1 MFSHGSSALRRSDD
15 DLRLHLRHDS
25 GAQPSHCSQKMIKSD
40 PRFNGPARALISA
53 ALGVAFLCGAGATA
67 RAQGRVDVAA
77 LEQLRLAARL
87 SAYGDR
93 QRDPLAMI
101 VAARI
106 QLGAGA
112 RPSAAKVSAGY
123 SNLSEAG
130 ARSLAPQAL
139 LVRAERYAAGRDDY
153 LALIN
158 EQRQS
163 GERGALRGPFVE
175 RALAPVGVVQRVLIT
190 FAKGSSAVFG
200 IAVDEDE
207 DLEFDV
213 VDANGKSICRA
224 TGRGKT
230 KQCNWVPESTGEVEI
245 SVRNRGHAA
254 NEFTFFHN

>member
-1 MFSHGSSALRRSDD
+1 MYSHGLSALRRNDD
-15 DLRLHLRHDS
+15 GLRVHLGPES
-25 GAQPSHCSQKMIKSD
+25 GAQPSHASRKMIQSD
-40 PRFNGPARALISA
+40 PRFKGSARALIGA
-53 ALGVAFLCGAGATA
+53 VLGVVFLCGAGGTA
-67 RAQGRVDVAA
+67 QPQGGIDVAA

-87 SAYGDR
+87 AAYGDR

-106 QLGAGA
+106 ELSAGA
-112 RPSAAKVSAGY
+112 RPSEAKVAAGH
-123 SNLSEAG
+123 SNPGEGDAL
-130 ARSLAPQAL
+130 SLAPQAL
-139 LVRAERYAAGRDDY
+139 LARAERYASGRADY

-163 GERGALRGPFVE
+163 GDRGALRGPFVE

-190 FAKGSSAVFG
+190 FAKGASAVFG

-213 VDANGKSICRA
+213 VDANGKPICRA

-230 KQCNWVPESTGEVEI
+230 KQCTWVPESTGEVEI
-245 SVRNRGHAA
+245 SVRNRGQVA